1 MVAKASTSSLVRK
14 WASRRKPAMSTRR
27 VAAYTTTPPRAAS
40 GNASSAGPRNSSV
53 ATRTSSAVSAA
64 TWLRPPLETI
74 TAVRLPLLLTGKPCS
89 RPADTLAAPR
99 ASSSWL
105 ALIGGS
111 SRVANARPVSTL
123 SVKPTAAIPVAAS
136 ATWTRSSAATS
147 GTFGTGRPRGTSPT
161 TARPRRS
168 APMSA
173 TTMAAATMTISTHGQ
188 RGRIARPVSSRITTV
203 LLRIRVG

>member
-1 MVAKASTSSLVRK
+1 MA
-14 WASRRKPAMSTRR
+14 
-27 VAAYTTTPPRAAS
+27 TTTSR
-40 GNASSAGPRNSSV
+40 
-53 ATRTSSAVSAA
+53 AVSAA

-89 RPADTLAAPR
+89 SPADTLAAPR

-136 ATWTRSSAATS
+136 ATWTRSSAAKS
-147 GTFGTGRPRGTSPT
+147 GTFGTGSPRGTSPT
-161 TARPRRS
+161 TARPQPVGADDRHHDRGGDHDDQHPRPAWPERPPGQQQDHHDAAQDQGGVVDQSEVGGDVGDLGEGAARRHLH
-168 APMSA
+168 
-173 TTMAAATMTISTHGQ
+173 T
-188 RGRIARPVSSRITTV
+188 R
-203 LLRIRVG
+203 